1 MASLNKLIDLDLL
14 EIFGKGTIV
23 PMSNTI
29 QALSTSLQALD
40 SEVDALDADVDTNK
54 TAIGTLANLDT
65 TDKTN
70 LVNAINEL
78 KASSGSIEI

>member
-14 EIFGKGTIV
+14 ETFGKGTIV
-23 PMSNTI
+23 PILKTI
-29 QALSTSLQALD
+29 EALSTSLQALD
-40 SEVDALDADVDTNK
+40 SKVDALDAN
-54 TAIGTLANLDT
+54 IGVLANLET

-78 KASSGSIEI
+78 KAGGGGGGGSSV